1 MATQVVMPKL
11 SPTMEEGQLTR
22 WLKKEGDPVTVG
34 EPIAEIDTDKA
45 TMEAQALAEG
55 VLRKIV
61 VAEGTT
67 VPLGQVIAIIGAADE
82 DISSLLS
89 QIESG
94 SKGAEDKQAIE
105 QNVEA
110 GGDGAQRELA
120 QVVPEGSRTQATI
133 EGAPLKGETG
143 DTPAKAKDESAQ
155 SATTQQAATQST
167 NDTRQQQASA
177 SQPRSASTSQ
187 QQSTGDVD
195 RATGGNGQRAD
206 GRLVVSPIA
215 ARMAADANINLRD
228 LAGSGPGGRIVK
240 RDIEAALKSGS
251 QQQQA
256 ATDQTSDQSTTQTRA
271 DEARTTQQ
279 PTAQAQQ
286 PSAPVQQPQIEG
298 APAYRDEPL
307 STMRATIARRLVTS
321 IGPVP
326 HFFLT
331 TEIEM
336 DRAAEIRK
344 QLNALDES
352 NKISLND
359 IIIKVAAIAL
369 RQHPRVN
376 ASFHEKSLRYYER
389 ADIGVAV
396 AIEDGLITPVVRGA
410 ETKSFGQISR
420 EVRELAERARSRKLK
435 PEEYTGATF
444 SISNLGMFGIDE
456 FTAVINPPEAAILAV
471 GAATPKPVVR
481 DGEIVVRQ
489 MMRVTMSCDHR
500 VIDGATGAQFLQT
513 FKRILENPLLLLA

>member
-1 MATQVVMPKL
+1 MPKL
-11 SPTMEEGQLTR
+11 SPTMEEGQLSR
-22 WLKKEGDPVTVG
+22 WLKREGERVTVG

-61 VAEGTT
+61 VPEGTT

-89 QIESG
+89 EVQSG
-94 SKGAEDKQAIE
+94 AAGAENKANAQ
-105 QNVEA
+105 QVEGGQYGSQQEIA
-110 GGDGAQRELA
+110 G
-120 QVVPEGSRTQATI
+120 VVAEGGRTQATVQG
-133 EGAPLKGETG
+133 EPLEGEVGGESAKGGEVTAARPASGAPER
-143 DTPAKAKDESAQ
+143 PSAQ
-155 SATTQQAATQST
+155 GERAQGAQAQGA
-167 NDTRQQQASA
+167 QAQGERAA
-177 SQPRSASTSQ
+177 SS
-187 QQSTGDVD
+187 D
-195 RATGGNGQRAD
+195 GGNGRRAG
-206 GRLVVSPIA
+206 GRLVVSPVA

-240 RDIEAALKSGS
+240 RDIEAAMKSGGGR
-251 QQQQA
+251 A
-256 ATDQTSDQSTTQTRA
+256 ATTQAQGRQTQAQP
-271 DEARTTQQ
+271 EARATQQ
-279 PTAQAQQ
+279 PAPQTQPQA
-286 PSAPVQQPQIEG
+286 APVQPTIQQPQIEG
-298 APAYRDEPL
+298 AAPYRDEPL
-307 STMRATIARRLVTS
+307 TTMRATIARRLVTS

-336 DRAAEIRK
+336 DRAADVRK

-359 IIIKVAAIAL
+359 IIIKVAAVAL

-396 AIEDGLITPVVRGA
+396 AVEDGLITPVVRGA
-410 ETKSFGQISR
+410 ESKSIGQISQ
-420 EVRELAERARSRKLK
+420 EVRELAERARTRRLK

-444 SISNLGMFGIDE
+444 SVSNLGMFGIDE

-481 DGEIVVRQ
+481 DGQVVVRQ
-489 MMRVTMSCDHR
+489 IMRVTMSCDHR